1 MAAITFRAAQRG
13 TRLQA
18 LVAGLARMLDAF
30 VSLPDATGDS
40 GGRTRSFTAGSARVI
55 VIEQH
60 AMIAVPLTGPD
71 LSPRQEPGRSTN
83 AVERMLPAD
92 EPKPSLRRFNLS
104 TPTSSAKRSRHFLS
118 DRTAKESHSKTSTLG
133 D

>member
-1 MAAITFRAAQRG
+1 MAAIAAAQRG

-18 LVAGLARMLDAF
+18 LVAGLRRMLDAF

-60 AMIAVPLTGPD
+60 AMIAVPLTALEGGQAQPFF
-71 LSPRQEPGRSTN
+71 R
-83 AVERMLPAD
+83 
-92 EPKPSLRRFNLS
+92 
-104 TPTSSAKRSRHFLS
+104 
-118 DRTAKESHSKTSTLG
+118 
-133 D
+133 